1 MQKAIQSYAAGRTA
15 ESDTHRIKI
24 PVFLSG
30 NSANYF
36 WQKHAR
42 DLNSIFFIAVFG
54 EITLMCE
61 LIAFNKHSLNLLVG
75 NYLESSEIR

>member
-1 MQKAIQSYAAGRTA
+1 MQRGVT
-15 ESDTHRIKI
+15 ESNTHRIKI

-36 WQKHAR
+36 WHKTCQGLKLR
-42 DLNSIFFIAVFG
+42 LFFIAVFG
-54 EITLMCE
+54 ERTLMCE
-61 LIAFNKHSLNLLVG
+61 LIALNKHLLNLLVG